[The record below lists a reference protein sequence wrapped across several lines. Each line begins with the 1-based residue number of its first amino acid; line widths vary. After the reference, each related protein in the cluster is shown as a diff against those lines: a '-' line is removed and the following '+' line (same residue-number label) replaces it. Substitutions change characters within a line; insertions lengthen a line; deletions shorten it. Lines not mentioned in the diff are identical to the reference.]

1 MLLVSSRFCPG
12 EYIAL
17 NENPL
22 QLGDSY
28 QSACEARTPNS
39 TRLSPPVLPIITR

>member
-1 MLLVSSRFCPG
+1 MLLVSSRFWPG

-17 NENPL
+17 NEAPP

-28 QSACEARTPNS
+28 QMACDARTPNS
-39 TRLSPPVLPIITR
+39 TRLSPPVLPMMTR

>member
-1 MLLVSSRFCPG
+1 MLLVSSRFWPG

-17 NENPL
+17 NDAPL

-28 QSACEARTPNS
+28 QIA
-39 TRLSPPVLPIITR
+39 